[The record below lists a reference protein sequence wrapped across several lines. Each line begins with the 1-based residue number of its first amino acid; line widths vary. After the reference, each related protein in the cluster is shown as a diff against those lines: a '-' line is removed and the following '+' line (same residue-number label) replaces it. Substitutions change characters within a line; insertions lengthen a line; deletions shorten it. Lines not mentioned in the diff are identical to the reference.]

1 MFFNDLIQRKFV
13 SLIRPWLSD
22 EPELEL
28 KIGFFG
34 SGGIIKNIN
43 VDASALNESL
53 DDSSRFHF
61 KEVTVQQLSL
71 CVSYWSSTAFVI
83 RAQGLRVV
91 LSIR

>member
-1 MFFNDLIQRKFV
+1 MFFNDLIQRRFV

-28 KIGFFG
+28 KIGFLRSRG
-34 SGGIIKNIN
+34 TIKNLN
-43 VDASALNESL
+43 LNASALNQSL
-53 DDSSRFHF
+53 DDSTRFHF

-71 CVSYWSSTAFVI
+71 CVSYWSSTAFVL

-91 LSIR
+91 LTIR